1 MASVRKGRSV
11 DCVHV
16 RFDGLGGG
24 MEDMRWLVAHE
35 LGSEALIARRPVVGV
50 VV

>member
-1 MASVRKGRSV
+1 
-11 DCVHV
+11 V
-16 RFDGLGGG
+16 RFDGLDSG
-24 MEDMRWLVAHE
+24 MEDMRWLVAHVIGAHD